1 MKSAVIY
8 YSLNGNT
15 RYVTEKVANELGA
28 DLIELVPVK
37 AYPDKGMIKF
47 IWGGSAVTFKKKP
60 ELEPYEFDKNKYDL
74 IILATPVWAS
84 NFTPPMRT
92 FLEDN
97 DLSGKKIAVITCCA
111 GGRYDK
117 CVDGLKEFSKAD
129 SLAAQLSLVEPKGA
143 PSDEKEKQIAE
154 FIKTCKELA

>member
-1 MKSAVIY
+1 MKTAVIF

-15 RYVTEKVANELGA
+15 RYVADKVAKDLAA
-28 DLIELVPVK
+28 DLIELIPVK

-60 ELEPYEFDKNKYDL
+60 DLEPYEFDKDKYEL
-74 IILATPVWAS
+74 LILATPVWAS
-84 NFTPPMRT
+84 SFAPPLRT
-92 FLEDN
+92 FLDGN

-111 GGRYDK
+111 GGKFDK
-117 CVDGLKEFSKAD
+117 CVDGLKELAKAD
-129 SLAAQLSLVEPKGA
+129 SLAAQLNLVEPKGA

-154 FIKTCKELA
+154 FIETCKGLA